1 MLYNNNATVIGYATS
16 VTKDTANVN
25 PTTIIPEKVNQ
36 YYNKLGKELVDKLL
50 DHKPHN
56 HVIDLKVGEQPLCG
70 LIYTL
75 NETELQVLWE
85 YLKEILELGKIHPS
99 KSPATVPIT
108 FIPKAHGQGL
118 RVYIDYYSL
127 NKVTIAN

>member
-1 MLYNNNATVIGYATS
+1 MLYNNNATVIAYATS

-56 HVIDLKVGEQPLCG
+56 HVIDLKV
-70 LIYTL
+70 
-75 NETELQVLWE
+75 
-85 YLKEILELGKIHPS
+85 
-99 KSPATVPIT
+99 
-108 FIPKAHGQGL
+108 
-118 RVYIDYYSL
+118 
-127 NKVTIAN
+127 